1 MSNSITVDEL
11 FLYTN
16 KIYPL
21 HNFSKIRKLE
31 QYSLLYLILYKIHL
45 SPAEVITKTIA
56 LRDMI
61 LKGLVQLYFN
71 SREGYDPSRMNDYSD
86 SAVSMNIHH
95 TYSYHY

>member
-11 FLYTN
+11 SLYTN

-21 HNFSKIRKLE
+21 YNFLKIRQLE
-31 QYSLLYLILYKIHL
+31 RYSLMYLILYKIHL
-45 SPAEVITKTIA
+45 SLAEVITKTIA

-86 SAVSMNIHH
+86 SAVSMNIYH
-95 TYSYHY
+95 TIV

>member
-11 FLYTN
+11 SLYTN
-16 KIYPL
+16 KIYPC
-21 HNFSKIRKLE
+21 IT
-31 QYSLLYLILYKIHL
+31 
-45 SPAEVITKTIA
+45 PAEVITKTIA

-86 SAVSMNIHH
+86 SAVSMNIYH
-95 TYSYHY
+95 TIV